1 VIAQPD
7 QGSRKRNTVQRFRSR
22 SEHNL
27 DPKGRLNIPARFRDV
42 LREQYDTE
50 MLIVTNW
57 QQCLRAYP
65 VPEWEALE
73 EKLLDQGRMQPN
85 FGKFVRY
92 IIAGV
97 SECPLDKQGRILLP
111 PTLRTDLNIDKDV
124 VLVGMLQHFEI
135 WDKNAWEEE
144 TRHTRE
150 TFEEFSAGLSALG
163 IL

>member
-1 VIAQPD
+1 M
-7 QGSRKRNTVQRFRSR
+7 QRFRSH
-22 SEHNL
+22 SDHSL

-42 LREQYDTE
+42 LREQYASET
-50 MLIVTNW
+50 LIVTNW

-65 VPEWEALE
+65 VREWEALE
-73 EKLLDQGRMQPN
+73 EKLLDQGRMQSN
-85 FGKFVRY
+85 FSKFVRY
-92 IIAGV
+92 LIAGV

-111 PTLRTDLNIDKDV
+111 PTLRAGFAIDKEV

-150 TFEEFSAGLSALG
+150 TFEEFSVGLSALG

>member
-1 VIAQPD
+1 M
-7 QGSRKRNTVQRFRSR
+7 QRFRSH
-22 SEHNL
+22 SEHSL

-42 LREQYDTE
+42 LREQYDSE

-65 VPEWEALE
+65 VREWEALE

-92 IIAGV
+92 LIAGV

-111 PTLRTDLNIDKDV
+111 PTLRAGFSIDKDV
-124 VLVGMLQHFEI
+124 ILVGMLQHFEI
-135 WDKNAWEEE
+135 WDKNAWEQE